1 MTARILMSNTNGE
14 KSMNGSTGTSAPR
27 AIGKTKITLTDAAQ
41 AYTVRGGRREVLSGI
56 NLEIKTNESV
66 AVIGPT
72 GVGKSTLLRLIAGFE
87 RPTQGEVLVW
97 EDGRS
102 QIAAPGAQIGYLFQQ
117 PALFP
122 WMTVR
127 QNVLFG
133 ARHAKTFGSDK
144 DALHTQAD
152 YFMHRVGLSDASDL
166 YPYQI
171 SGGMRARTALARV
184 FLTRPKILL
193 MDEPFGALD
202 ALTRREMY
210 VLLRDLVSSSPEL
223 TTMMVTHDVD
233 EAITLCGTI
242 MIISGIPGSI
252 TAVYRS
258 GLAGMAESAEELQ
271 REPDYVE
278 LKAALLKSLND
289 RRNETRVSSQDVA
302 S

>member
-1 MTARILMSNTNGE
+1 MNRKNNLLPHNTGE
-14 KSMNGSTGTSAPR
+14 HAMNGTSAR
-27 AIGKTKITLTDAAQ
+27 VIGDTKITLTGAAQ
-41 AYTVRGGRREVLSGI
+41 AYSVRGGRREVLTGI
-56 NLEIKTNESV
+56 DIEIKTNESV

-87 RPTQGEVLVW
+87 DPTSGEVKLW
-97 EDGRS
+97 NDGRS
-102 QIAAPGAQIGYLFQQ
+102 SVAAPAADIGYLFQQ

-122 WMTVR
+122 WMTVK

-133 ARHAKTFGSDK
+133 ARHGKTYGHDK
-144 DALHTQAD
+144 QEMLSQAD
-152 YFMHRVGLSDASDL
+152 YFMERVGLLDAADL
-166 YPYQI
+166 FPYQI

-184 FLTRPKILL
+184 FLTRPKVLL

-210 VLLRDLVSSSPEL
+210 VLLRDLVSKSPEL
-223 TTMMVTHDVD
+223 TTVMVTHDVD

-242 MIISGIPGSI
+242 MIISGIPGTI
-252 TAVYRS
+252 TSVYRS
-258 GLAGMAESAEELQ
+258 GLAAMAESAEDLQ

-278 LKAALLKSLND
+278 LKAALLKSLNA
-289 RRNETRVSSQDVA
+289 RRNETRTTSGTA